1 MRAFTL
7 FLISLNLTLFINAQG
22 TLQFNRVLLLGNSLE
37 TVPAGKVW
45 KVTAGYGIEQRI
57 NECIN
62 YSQGSTHEIGERVRC
77 SFGAGWS
84 TGSFRATY
92 SIRSL
97 IINGQSAP
105 FLIDGF
111 ANGSSCSSTQTTN
124 NCTGGTSSCFDLS
137 RLSCVNLPPDPQ
149 SLPLWLPAGT
159 TLQTSGPNT
168 HFSVLEF
175 NIIP

>member
-1 MRAFTL
+1 MRLFTL
-7 FLISLNLTLFINAQG
+7 TLISIALSISICAQG
-22 TLQFNRVLLLGNSLE
+22 TLQFNRVLLLGNSVE
-37 TVPAGKVW
+37 SVPAGKVW

-62 YSQGSTHEIGERVRC
+62 YSPGSTHEIGERVRC
-77 SFGAGWS
+77 SIGSGWG

-111 ANGSSCSSTQTTN
+111 ANLSNCSSTFLNTA
-124 NCTGGTSSCFDLS
+124 CSGSSSSCFDIS

-159 TLQTSGPNT
+159 SLQTSGPNT